1 MPGCLK
7 LGNLKSKFYFENSD
21 LDTQVKKWKSEVV
34 TPTCTKTANV
44 WGGEEEKNHPFTE
57 CHANQ
62 DWIENNRAKMVE
74 KFADA

>member
-1 MPGCLK
+1 MEEW
-7 LGNLKSKFYFENSD
+7 SR
-21 LDTQVKKWKSEVV
+21 DTHLYKKM
-34 TPTCTKTANV
+34 ANV
-44 WGGEEEKNHPFTE
+44 WGGEEEKNHPITE